1 MKLRYVSTI
10 LISFSLFGT
19 SFLISGCSGRDVARA
34 LGLQRDMPNE
44 YTVTT
49 RKPLSMPPSDELVKF
64 GKTTPQ
70 EQDESERLQAL
81 ETLSPDVALSGTGG
95 STSEGQTILINRA
108 ISAADVPDN
117 DELGPAAP
125 TFSERVMFWKEEQ
138 PGSVVDAEAEN
149 RRLKRNLALGKP
161 ITKGTTPTK
170 QSTKEMSIGQW
181 LHQLF

>member
-1 MKLRYVSTI
+1 MKLRCVSTL
-10 LISFSLFGT
+10 LIPFLLLGSSFV
-19 SFLISGCSGRDVARA
+19 ISGCSGRDVARA
-34 LGLQRDMPNE
+34 FGLQRDMPNE

-64 GKTTPQ
+64 GKTTKQ
-70 EQDESERLQAL
+70 EQDESGRLQAL

-125 TFSERVMFWKEEQ
+125 TFSERVMFWKGDQ
-138 PGSVVDAEAEN
+138 PGSVVDTEAEN
-149 RRLKRNLALGKP
+149 RRLKINLALGKS
-161 ITKGTTPTK
+161 ITKGATPTK
-170 QSTKEMSIGQW
+170 NPTKK
-181 LHQLF
+181 